1 MKWLRYI
8 GIVLGAAFLFAGCD
22 VHELPHG
29 SADVAVTIRFSYEM
43 PIEQWKTVTLTT
55 RNGMAQERDYEIRHI
70 VRLYPYTGESYSR
83 TPAYSFIYNEEYSDN
98 PDHEITLSVAP
109 ANYRV
114 VAWTDYVEK
123 GSGNELF
130 YSADDFAEVTLTSLY
145 EGAQQYRDAF
155 RGSKDLRLA
164 KYNYNGASTS
174 TEIEMSRPLARY
186 NFIATD
192 KNQFITYWK
201 QQLALRKL
209 PPVRSN
215 DAPDID
221 LNKFKVRFMYPQY
234 LPSANNLFTDRPVD
248 SKLGISFDTVMSLR
262 DDGDV
267 DLGFDYVFVNG
278 KESKVIVSLSIY
290 DENWEYI
297 STVHNVE
304 VPLLR
309 GHQTTIKG
317 KFLTNG
323 ISSGVTIN
331 PEYEDEYNIY
341 L

>member
-1 MKWLRYI
+1 MKWYRFII
-8 GIVLGAAFLFAGCD
+8 GIISAAFLLTGCD

-29 SADVAVTIRFSYEM
+29 SADVAVTIKFKYDL
-43 PIEQWKTVTLTT
+43 PIEQWKTITLTT
-55 RNGMAQERDYEIRHI
+55 RNGLTERDYEIRHI
-70 VRLYPYTGESYSR
+70 VRLYPYTGSSYSR
-83 TPAYSFIYNEEYSDN
+83 TPAYSFIYNKDYSEN
-98 PDHEITLSVAP
+98 PDHEITVNVAP

-114 VAWTDYVEK
+114 LAWTDYVEK

-130 YSADDFAEVTLTSLY
+130 YNAEDFAEVTLTSLY
-145 EGAQQYRDAF
+145 EGAQDRRDAF
-155 RGSKDLRLA
+155 RGSEDLRLA

-174 TEIEMSRPLARY
+174 AEVEMSRPLARF

-192 KNQFITYWK
+192 KLQFITYWAK
-201 QQLALRKL
+201 QLSLKQTPMPRTYT
-209 PPVRSN
+209 SE
-215 DAPDID
+215 DID
-221 LNKFKVRFMYPQY
+221 LTKFNVRIIYPQY
-234 LPSANNLFTDRPVD
+234 LPSSYNLFTDRPVD
-248 SKLGISFDTVMSLR
+248 SRLGISFDTLMHLR

-278 KESKVIVSLSIY
+278 KESKVIVSLAIY

-297 STVHNVE
+297 STVTNVE

-323 ISSGVTIN
+323 ISSGVTIS
-331 PEYEDEYNIY
+331 PDFIDDYNIF

>member
-1 MKWLRYI
+1 MALYAI
-8 GIVLGAAFLFAGCD
+8 GDLHLSLSGDKSMEVFG
-22 VHELPHG
+22 G
-29 SADVAVTIRFSYEM
+29 S
-43 PIEQWKTVTLTT
+43 
-55 RNGMAQERDYEIRHI
+55 
-70 VRLYPYTGESYSR
+70 
-83 TPAYSFIYNEEYSDN
+83 
-98 PDHEITLSVAP
+98 
-109 ANYRV
+109 
-114 VAWTDYVEK
+114 WTDYVEK

-130 YSADDFAEVTLTSLY
+130 YSADDFAEVSLTSLY

-234 LPSANNLFTDRPVD
+234 LPSAYNLFTDRPVD

-262 DDGDV
+262 EDGDV

-309 GHQTTIKG
+309 GHQTTIKC